1 VSLSSVVT
9 SPESAKLDVSGGAG
23 SQQGQTAETCVP
35 TVFVSLMWIYY
46 CLLTLLL
53 CLSVARYH
61 WLRGVRNPMKM
72 SVIGFLKTEPT
83 SKFKN
88 RKLSFRS
95 SVFKKQLWRFGD
107 GFSRCLIYNSSCSM
121 IASTVKVFFF
131 MPYLCTSSSE
141 SLRLTIIS
149 WTNLARKYVISGVI
163 P

>member
-1 VSLSSVVT
+1 MSLSSVVT

-72 SVIGFLKTEPT
+72 SVIGFLKTERNRPDL
-83 SKFKN
+83 KIQKN

-95 SVFKKQLWRFGD
+95 SVFKNRLRDFGTV
-107 GFSRCLIYNSSCSM
+107 FSRCLIHNSPSNM
-121 IASTVKVFFF
+121 IGSTVKVFFF
-131 MPYLCTSSSE
+131 MPYLCTSSSTSE
-141 SLRLTIIS
+141 SLRLTIS
-149 WTNLARKYVISGVI
+149 WTNTPRHF
-163 P
+163 